1 MKFDNKQQ
9 AELEALVAIIAA
21 STEAEIDLDDED
33 ANEEDEIEETKDVS
47 EKVFRLI
54 TWLEEKGHTADEIIE
69 CIRVIAG
76 E

>member
-1 MKFDNKQQ
+1 MKFDSKQQ

-21 STEAEIDLDDED
+21 SAEAEIDLDDED
-33 ANEEDEIEETKDVS
+33 ANEEDEIEETEDVS